1 MMQKISV
8 CITDDDQLVAG
19 LLSSYIEQSGKYRVL
34 FTASDGA
41 ELIARLGAEGA
52 PVPDVLLLDLRM
64 KGMNGVDTIA
74 HLSVHFPG
82 IKIVVVSSYYQDA
95 FIGFLFKTG
104 AAAFVPKGVSPE
116 YLVEVMDKVCRQGVF
131 FTEEQIVNIRT
142 QISSRSPQPVIN
154 EDGEL
159 SRREIEVLRLICLQK
174 TAKEI
179 GGLLF
184 ISAKTVEGHKNN
196 LFLKTGVKN
205 VVGLVVYALQHQLIS
220 LEELHLL

>member
-1 MMQKISV
+1 MQKISV

-19 LLSSYIEQSGKYRVL
+19 LLRSYIEQSDKFQVL

-41 ELIARLGAEGA
+41 ELIAKLGVEDALI
-52 PVPDVLLLDLRM
+52 PDVLLLDLRM

-74 HLSVHFPG
+74 HLRVHFPD
-82 IKIVVVSSYYQDA
+82 IKIVVVSSYYQDS

-104 AAAFVPKGVSPE
+104 AAAFVPKGASPE
-116 YLVEVMDKVCRQGVF
+116 YLIGVIDKVYRQGIF
-131 FTEEQIVNIRT
+131 FTEEQVANIRT
-142 QISSRSPQPVIN
+142 QISSRSPQPVMD
-154 EDGEL
+154 EDEEL
-159 SRREIEVLRLICLQK
+159 SKREIEILRLICLQK

-179 GGLLF
+179 GEQLF
-184 ISAKTVEGHKNN
+184 ISTKTVEGHKNN